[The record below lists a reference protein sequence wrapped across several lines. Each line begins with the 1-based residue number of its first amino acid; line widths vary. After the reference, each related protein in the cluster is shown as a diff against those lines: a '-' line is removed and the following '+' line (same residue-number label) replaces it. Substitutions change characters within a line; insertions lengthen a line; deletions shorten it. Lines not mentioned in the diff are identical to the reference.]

1 MGVCIHVHLITGH
14 MQERIQPV
22 CVVCVYACIRV
33 FVMQLKRA
41 DFSICFCAHLQVRK
55 CVSGSLRDS
64 KRSLD

>member
-14 MQERIQPV
+14 MQERIQAV

-41 DFSICFCAHLQVRK
+41 DLFLCTCASAQMCALAHVCGGL
-55 CVSGSLRDS
+55 
-64 KRSLD
+64 